1 MFLIVSI
8 IWWASHWDKFQDPSE
23 ALQMS
28 LRFEMLMS
36 EYRRT
41 STNSDLSD
49 VDLLH
54 SLMDRYNNY
63 KSNTAIRKWQLSD
76 DMKRSIEGI
85 VIGMTPDSRA
95 LVRMHLD
102 FNKWEESGPLFMSNT
117 FFGLL
122 CWVSF
127 SVWLPMGLFNVF

>member
-76 DMKRSIEGI
+76 DMKRSIGNRDWH
-85 VIGMTPDSRA
+85 DSRQPRPGADA
-95 LVRMHLD
+95 L
-102 FNKWEESGPLFMSNT
+102 
-117 FFGLL
+117 GL
-122 CWVSF
+122 
-127 SVWLPMGLFNVF
+127 